1 MMSTSGHVI
10 KNTAYLYVKM
20 IITMVVSLYTARVFL
35 NVLGASD
42 YGLYQLVAGTIALF
56 AFLQDT
62 LVLATLRYLCFYKGK
77 NDFEKENSVFNISI
91 ILHFALSLIITIA
104 LLSVTNFLFGGF
116 LNIPSERIDV
126 AKFVYYLMIVTSLL
140 SIMSIP
146 YDSVLNA
153 NENMLY
159 FSVIGIIEAILKLI
173 LALVLSYSPIDKL
186 VFFGIGTALITLIS
200 LVIRRVYCHAKY
212 KECRYNFKLVDKGI
226 LKDMVSYAGWNM
238 LTGVTAV
245 FVTNATSIV
254 LNKFFGTLVNAAQ
267 GVANQVNATL
277 LQFSGN
283 IQKSI
288 NPIINKSY
296 GENDEKRML
305 RLSYSGSK
313 LSFVIFFFICVP
325 IIVEAP
331 YIMRIWLKNVP
342 EWTVIFCQILLIRSL
357 FRQLTTY
364 FSNCI
369 YATGNIKNYCII
381 KSIFNAISVVAMI
394 IAFYVGLPPYYAYIS
409 LFIFFEFI
417 GGIIILAYC
426 KRLFT
431 FSIRDYFINLLIPS
445 TILLVT
451 ELIVGYGVT
460 NICKESFL
468 RLLLNTTLITG
479 TTVLLSWELFFS
491 KEERDLIV
499 GMKKSFTNRVKQI
512 KKKK

>member
-1 MMSTSGHVI
+1 MSTSSHVI
-10 KNTAYLYVKM
+10 KNTAYLYIKM

-56 AFLQDT
+56 GFLQDT

-77 NDFEKENSVFNISI
+77 NDFEKENAVFNISI
-91 ILHFALSLIITIA
+91 VLHFVLSLIISIT
-104 LLSVTNFLFGGF
+104 LLSVTSFLFGGF
-116 LNIPSERIDV
+116 LNIPSDRVDV
-126 AKFVYYLMIVTSLL
+126 AKFIYYLMIITSFL

-159 FSVIGIIEAILKLI
+159 FSVIGIVEAILKLV
-173 LALVLSYSPIDKL
+173 LALFLSHSPIDKL
-186 VFFGIGTALITLIS
+186 IFFGIGTALITLIS
-200 LVIRRVYCHAKY
+200 LMIRRVYCHAKY
-212 KECRYNFKLVDKGI
+212 RECRYNFKMVDRGI

-245 FVTNATSIV
+245 FVTNATSVV

-288 NPIINKSY
+288 NPIINKSF
-296 GENDEKRML
+296 GENDEKKML
-305 RLSYSGSK
+305 KLSYSGSK

-331 YIMRIWLKNVP
+331 YIMHIWLKNVP

-381 KSIFNAISVVAMI
+381 KSIFNAASVGAMI
-394 IAFYVGLPPYYAYIS
+394 LAFYYGLPPYFAYIS
-409 LFIFFEFI
+409 LFVFFELI
-417 GGIIILAYC
+417 GGIIILMYC
-426 KRLFT
+426 SRLFD
-431 FSIRDYFINLLIPS
+431 FSTRNYIFKLLLPSVALLVIELIIGFGISSLLSESLYRLLFNTMLIIGS
-445 TILLVT
+445 TILFSWKLFFNQ
-451 ELIVGYGVT
+451 EERNLIIRIKDSLIV
-460 NICKESFL
+460 
-468 RLLLNTTLITG
+468 RA
-479 TTVLLSWELFFS
+479 
-491 KEERDLIV
+491 
-499 GMKKSFTNRVKQI
+499 KQII
-512 KKKK
+512 KKK